1 MFSNKDLK
9 NLIVPLFLEQLLM
22 ALVGIADVFV
32 IGFVGEAAVS
42 GVSLVNS
49 FNTICINLFTALASG
64 GAVVI
69 SQYIGRKEEKIDY
82 EEKYWSTAGIIS
94 GTGNVVGAIVNDKPT
109 WTLVAHAGTMAH
121 SHLMVSLVHAH
132 YINQEIIES
141 KKLSVNI
148 VDEAWLKEADRM
160 GVISGNKE
168 DKSESGKIDYHTFK
182 PVLFEFPTYE
192 YFVTGE
198 KVGDCAKMN

>member
-32 IGFVGEAAVS
+32 IGFGEAAVS

-49 FNTICINLFTALASG
+49 FNAMFINLFITLASG

-69 SQYIGRKEEKIDY
+69 SQYIGRKEERIDY

-94 GTGNVVGAIVNDKPT
+94 GTGNCSRSN
-109 WTLVAHAGTMAH
+109 
-121 SHLMVSLVHAH
+121 
-132 YINQEIIES
+132 S
-141 KKLSVNI
+141 K
-148 VDEAWLKEADRM
+148 
-160 GVISGNKE
+160 
-168 DKSESGKIDYHTFK
+168 
-182 PVLFEFPTYE
+182 
-192 YFVTGE
+192 
-198 KVGDCAKMN
+198 

>member
-49 FNTICINLFTALASG
+49 FNAMFINLFITLASG

-69 SQYIGRKEEKIDY
+69 SQYIGRKEERIDY
-82 EEKYWSTAGIIS
+82 EKNIGAQLALYPAPVI
-94 GTGNVVGAIVNDKPT
+94 VVGAIVNDKPT

>member
-1 MFSNKDLK
+1 MKK
-9 NLIVPLFLEQLLM
+9 NIGAQL
-22 ALVGIADVFV
+22 ALYPAPV
-32 IGFVGEAAVS
+32 I
-42 GVSLVNS
+42 
-49 FNTICINLFTALASG
+49 
-64 GAVVI
+64 
-69 SQYIGRKEEKIDY
+69 
-82 EEKYWSTAGIIS
+82 
-94 GTGNVVGAIVNDKPT
+94 VVGAIVNDKPT

-141 KKLSVNI
+141 K
-148 VDEAWLKEADRM
+148 KEADRM

>member
-1 MFSNKDLK
+1 MKK
-9 NLIVPLFLEQLLM
+9 NIGAQL
-22 ALVGIADVFV
+22 ALYPAPV
-32 IGFVGEAAVS
+32 I
-42 GVSLVNS
+42 
-49 FNTICINLFTALASG
+49 
-64 GAVVI
+64 
-69 SQYIGRKEEKIDY
+69 
-82 EEKYWSTAGIIS
+82 
-94 GTGNVVGAIVNDKPT
+94 VVGAIVNDKPT

-168 DKSESGKIDYHTFK
+168 DKSESFAYTIGENGALLIDDAKVSIECEVDGNYELENFDNLVCKI
-182 PVLFEFPTYE
+182 VATYAK
-192 YFVTGE
+192 
-198 KVGDCAKMN
+198 KVF

>member
-1 MFSNKDLK
+1 MKK
-9 NLIVPLFLEQLLM
+9 NIGAQL
-22 ALVGIADVFV
+22 ALYPAPV
-32 IGFVGEAAVS
+32 I
-42 GVSLVNS
+42 
-49 FNTICINLFTALASG
+49 
-64 GAVVI
+64 
-69 SQYIGRKEEKIDY
+69 
-82 EEKYWSTAGIIS
+82 
-94 GTGNVVGAIVNDKPT
+94 VVGAIVNDKPT

-148 VDEAWLKEADRM
+148 VDEAWLKETDRM

-182 PVLFEFPTYE
+182 PVLFEYPTYE

-198 KVGDCAKMN
+198 KVGDCANLRQAAEVSQDHRQSAAQVQQRHHRYQHRGDLRDTADAAQ

>member
-32 IGFVGEAAVS
+32 IGFVGEAEVS

-49 FNTICINLFTALASG
+49 FNTMFINLFTTLASG

-69 SQYIGRKEEKIDY
+69 SQYIGKKRKLIMKKNIGAQLALY
-82 EEKYWSTAGIIS
+82 PAPVII
-94 GTGNVVGAIVNDKPT
+94 VGAIVNDKPT

-132 YINQEIIES
+132 YINQGIIES

>member
-1 MFSNKDLK
+1 MKK
-9 NLIVPLFLEQLLM
+9 NIVAQL
-22 ALVGIADVFV
+22 ALYPAPV
-32 IGFVGEAAVS
+32 I
-42 GVSLVNS
+42 
-49 FNTICINLFTALASG
+49 
-64 GAVVI
+64 
-69 SQYIGRKEEKIDY
+69 
-82 EEKYWSTAGIIS
+82 
-94 GTGNVVGAIVNDKPT
+94 VVGAIVNDKPT

-168 DKSESGKIDYHTFK
+168 DKSESFAYTIGENGALLIDDAKVSIECEVDGNYELENFDNFVCKI
-182 PVLFEFPTYE
+182 VATYAK
-192 YFVTGE
+192 
-198 KVGDCAKMN
+198 KVF

>member
-1 MFSNKDLK
+1 MKK
-9 NLIVPLFLEQLLM
+9 NIGAQL
-22 ALVGIADVFV
+22 ALYPAPV
-32 IGFVGEAAVS
+32 I
-42 GVSLVNS
+42 
-49 FNTICINLFTALASG
+49 
-64 GAVVI
+64 
-69 SQYIGRKEEKIDY
+69 
-82 EEKYWSTAGIIS
+82 
-94 GTGNVVGAIVNDKPT
+94 VVGAIVNDKPT

-168 DKSESGKIDYHTFK
+168 DKSESGKIAYHTVK

>member
-1 MFSNKDLK
+1 MKK
-9 NLIVPLFLEQLLM
+9 NIGAQL
-22 ALVGIADVFV
+22 ALYPAPV
-32 IGFVGEAAVS
+32 I
-42 GVSLVNS
+42 
-49 FNTICINLFTALASG
+49 
-64 GAVVI
+64 
-69 SQYIGRKEEKIDY
+69 
-82 EEKYWSTAGIIS
+82 
-94 GTGNVVGAIVNDKPT
+94 VVGAIVNDKPT

-121 SHLMVSLVHAH
+121 SHLMVSPVHAH

-148 VDEAWLKEADRM
+148 VDEAWLKEADRR

-168 DKSESGKIDYHTFK
+168 DKSESFAYTIGENGAPLIDDAKFSIECEVDGNYELENFDNFVCKIVATYAEGSVLNDAGKIDYHTFK

-198 KVGDCAKMN
+198 KWETVQR

>member
-49 FNTICINLFTALASG
+49 FNAMFINLFITLASG

-69 SQYIGRKEEKIDY
+69 SQYIGRKEERIDY
-82 EEKYWSTAGIIS
+82 EEKYWSTAGLYPAPVI
-94 GTGNVVGAIVNDKPT
+94 VVGAIVNDKPT

>member
-1 MFSNKDLK
+1 MKK
-9 NLIVPLFLEQLLM
+9 NIGAQL
-22 ALVGIADVFV
+22 ALYPAPV
-32 IGFVGEAAVS
+32 I
-42 GVSLVNS
+42 
-49 FNTICINLFTALASG
+49 
-64 GAVVI
+64 
-69 SQYIGRKEEKIDY
+69 
-82 EEKYWSTAGIIS
+82 
-94 GTGNVVGAIVNDKPT
+94 VVGAIVNDKPI

-168 DKSESGKIDYHTFK
+168 DKSESFAYTIGENGALLIDDAKVSIECEVDGNYELENFDNFVCKI
-182 PVLFEFPTYE
+182 VATYAK
-192 YFVTGE
+192 
-198 KVGDCAKMN
+198 KVF

>member
-1 MFSNKDLK
+1 MKK
-9 NLIVPLFLEQLLM
+9 NIGAQL
-22 ALVGIADVFV
+22 ALYPAPV
-32 IGFVGEAAVS
+32 I
-42 GVSLVNS
+42 
-49 FNTICINLFTALASG
+49 
-64 GAVVI
+64 
-69 SQYIGRKEEKIDY
+69 
-82 EEKYWSTAGIIS
+82 
-94 GTGNVVGAIVNDKPT
+94 VVGAIVNDKPT

-182 PVLFEFPTYE
+182 PVLFEFPTY
-192 YFVTGE
+192 
-198 KVGDCAKMN
+198 